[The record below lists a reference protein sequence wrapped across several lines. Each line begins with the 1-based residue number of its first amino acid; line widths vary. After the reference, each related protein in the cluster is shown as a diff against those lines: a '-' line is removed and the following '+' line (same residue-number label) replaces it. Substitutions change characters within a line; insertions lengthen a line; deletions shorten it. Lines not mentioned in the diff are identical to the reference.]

1 MNKKVIIGIAATLV
15 AAYFIFKPKK
25 KDEVVSKQDP
35 FEPTPNPRFPCKLPE
50 LPCPNNKLKC
60 FNPLIFGQNQCSSS
74 VSTPPIFS

>member
-1 MNKKVIIGIAATLV
+1 MNKKVIIGIGVAATLV

-25 KDEVVSKQDP
+25 KDEVVSNQDP

-60 FNPLIFGQNQCSSS
+60 FNPLIFGQNQCGNVLS
-74 VSTPPIFS
+74 